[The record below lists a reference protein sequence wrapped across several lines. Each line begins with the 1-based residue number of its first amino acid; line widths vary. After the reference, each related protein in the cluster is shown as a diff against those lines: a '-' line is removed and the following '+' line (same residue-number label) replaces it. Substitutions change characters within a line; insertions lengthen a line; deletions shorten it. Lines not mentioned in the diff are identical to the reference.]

1 MKLFII
7 TTTVLLSCL
16 GSMAQSKS
24 TTPRQLHEGI
34 YLVQGG
40 GISKDYTRCQLVQIK
55 RTMQGLKHTF
65 ISDSGDTLYR
75 VMQRRLPVD
84 SCYQVYNVK
93 K

>member
-1 MKLFII
+1 MKKTLLPFLLF
-7 TTTVLLSCL
+7 LSIN
-16 GSMAQSKS
+16 SMAQSKA

-40 GISKDYTRCQLVQIK
+40 EISKDYTRCQLVQIK

-65 ISDSGDTLYR
+65 ISDNGDTLYR

-84 SCYQVYNVK
+84 SCYQVLNIK